1 VVNRTSSILPLM
13 LKSKMT
19 GVSPDADRRLV
30 YLDLEGQM
38 LMIDDWWWKLWGSWI
53 FDEHGKSI
61 LLSVWM

>member
-1 VVNRTSSILPLM
+1 M